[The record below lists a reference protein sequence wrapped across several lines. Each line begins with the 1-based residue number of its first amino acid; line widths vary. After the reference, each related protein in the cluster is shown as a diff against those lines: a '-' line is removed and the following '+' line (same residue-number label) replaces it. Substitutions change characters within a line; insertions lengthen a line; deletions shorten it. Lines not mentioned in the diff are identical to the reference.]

1 MGNKFEGFLIQGG
14 SKKLDRI
21 FDKKELGPPSRNSHR
36 REKALGGPSKFFYQ
50 FFLGHPV

>member
-21 FDKKELGPPSRNSHR
+21 FDKKELG
-36 REKALGGPSKFFYQ
+36 LLYLSKFTKI
-50 FFLGHPV
+50 P